1 MEKLQL
7 RWDQVRSSLWFVPSL
22 IVSAAILLAA
32 LLIEAES
39 YLGME
44 QLAQSWPRLFG
55 SGAAGSRGM
64 LSAIAGSMITVA
76 GVTFSIT
83 VVALALA
90 SSQYTSRILRNFM
103 RDRASQAVLGV
114 FVGVFAYCLIVL
126 RTIRGGDEGT
136 FVPAIAVF
144 VAVLLAL
151 VAIGFL
157 IFFIHHIS
165 ASIQASSI
173 IESAAAETLDA
184 VDRLFP
190 AGVGQTAFEDPRR
203 GDEVES
209 ALGPFVAV
217 PARKTGYIQAVN
229 ADDLF
234 KVARELAAVIR
245 MERGV
250 GEFVIEGSPIV
261 SVAGA
266 QPDEESIRKANA
278 AYGVGRYRTVEQDAG
293 FGIRQIVDVALKALS
308 PGINDTTTAVNCIDY
323 LGAIL
328 ARLARRRI
336 EVPHRSDNG
345 RLRLIARGPT
355 FATLLDES
363 FDQIRQNADGNVA
376 VLVRM
381 LEVVQL
387 ITVRTSDESR
397 LQSLRRQADLVLE
410 NAQRS
415 VPSEHDR
422 ARILAA
428 ARLATALITARP

>member
-1 MEKLQL
+1 MEKLRL
-7 RWDQVRSSLWFVPSL
+7 RWDQLRSSLWVVPSL

-32 LLIEAES
+32 LLIESES

-64 LSAIAGSMITVA
+64 LSAIASSMITVA

-165 ASIQASSI
+165 ASIQASSV
-173 IESAAAETLDA
+173 IESAAAETLEA

-190 AGVGQTAFEDPRR
+190 AGVGQAAIEDPRR

-209 ALGPFVAV
+209 ALGPFVAI
-217 PARKTGYIQAVN
+217 PACKTGYIQAVN

-234 KVARELAAVIR
+234 KLACECAAVIR

-250 GEFVIEGSPIV
+250 GEFVVEGSPIV

-266 QPDEESIRKANA
+266 QPDDESIRKANA
-278 AYGVGRYRTVEQDAG
+278 AYSVGRYPYGATGRGLRYPADRGRRSQGA
-293 FGIRQIVDVALKALS
+293 VA
-308 PGINDTTTAVNCIDY
+308 
-323 LGAIL
+323 
-328 ARLARRRI
+328 R
-336 EVPHRSDNG
+336 H
-345 RLRLIARGPT
+345 
-355 FATLLDES
+355 
-363 FDQIRQNADGNVA
+363 Q
-376 VLVRM
+376 
-381 LEVVQL
+381 
-387 ITVRTSDESR
+387 
-397 LQSLRRQADLVLE
+397 
-410 NAQRS
+410 
-415 VPSEHDR
+415 
-422 ARILAA
+422 
-428 ARLATALITARP
+428 